1 MGLNYRKPFIKYNE
15 APENAD
21 EILKKKKLMNLDTKI
36 LQNTAK
42 KSYNPTINGVRDPNR
57 LIKTIINY

>member
-21 EILKKKKLMNLDTKI
+21 EILKKKTMKINLETEDLAIINESRYQNITKYCKKI
-36 LQNTAK
+36 L
-42 KSYNPTINGVRDPNR
+42 
-57 LIKTIINY
+57 